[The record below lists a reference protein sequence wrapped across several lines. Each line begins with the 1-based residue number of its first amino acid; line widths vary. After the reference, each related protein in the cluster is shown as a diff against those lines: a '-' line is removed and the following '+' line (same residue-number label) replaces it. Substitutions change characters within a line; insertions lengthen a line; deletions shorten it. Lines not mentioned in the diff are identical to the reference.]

1 MGVDAV
7 LPTLSGVWTSLPG
20 GIEQASQYSEGGYD
34 PSAPEH
40 EMTPEEAE
48 MAAGKLV
55 EIGAPPEVA
64 GGFAQAFA
72 SPTTGDSENYRRNIS
87 MLSFEFPEFIEEQ
100 QNTIAAIQD
109 MDNAKYRQTAKMLK
123 DKIRQ
128 KIQSGGTF
136 DAEMEQLIV
145 GLATMEG
152 DVSPL
157 LNYFKSKRPDGN
169 KMGPKWDNPAE
180 LLSDKKTSFLA
191 TQINAD
197 PTRYGLTEDQW
208 KGMDKDVQLA
218 LAAEMLGKTVENM
231 VGSEEG
237 GYGQGWPRHRDLLL
251 ETQRYMQTLGAS
263 QQEQEATAQQPIA
276 SGQLIDWN
284 SM

>member
-1 MGVDAV
+1 
-7 LPTLSGVWTSLPG
+7 
-20 GIEQASQYSEGGYD
+20 
-34 PSAPEH
+34 
-40 EMTPEEAE
+40 
-48 MAAGKLV
+48 
-55 EIGAPPEVA
+55 
-64 GGFAQAFA
+64 
-72 SPTTGDSENYRRNIS
+72 
-87 MLSFEFPEFIEEQ
+87 
-100 QNTIAAIQD
+100 
-109 MDNAKYRQTAKMLK
+109 
-123 DKIRQ
+123 
-128 KIQSGGTF
+128 
-136 DAEMEQLIV
+136 MEQLITS
-145 GLATMEG
+145 LAVLKG

-157 LNYFKSKRPDGN
+157 LDYFKSKRPDGS

-208 KGMDKDVQLA
+208 KGMNKDVQLA